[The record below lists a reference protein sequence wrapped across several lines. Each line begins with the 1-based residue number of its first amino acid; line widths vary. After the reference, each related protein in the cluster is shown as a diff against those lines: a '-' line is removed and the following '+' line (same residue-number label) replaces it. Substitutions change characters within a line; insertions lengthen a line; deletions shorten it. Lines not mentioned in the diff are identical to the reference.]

1 VSAIP
6 GRSLGR
12 QRGAAAVELALVA
25 AIFLMLLIGIM
36 ETGRVLFYWNTAAEA
51 TRLGARLAVVC
62 DIADAGAV
70 KDAMGEFFPLFSP
83 GAIDIAYTPAGCT
96 VETCTEVTVSIAP
109 WPRRGDRHPVLPVR
123 PGDARLRDHAHPREH
138 EIGVEPGVREL
149 EKSYAVDVRPRE
161 AQATHRM
168 SKGD

>member
-96 VETCTEVTVSIAP
+96 VETCTEVTVSIGPGLVVETVIPFFPFAP
-109 WPRRGDRHPVLPVR
+109 QMPAFATTLT
-123 PGDARLRDHAHPREH
+123 RESMRS
-138 EIGVEPGVREL
+138 EWNPACA
-149 EKSYAVDVRPRE
+149 S
-161 AQATHRM
+161 
-168 SKGD
+168 